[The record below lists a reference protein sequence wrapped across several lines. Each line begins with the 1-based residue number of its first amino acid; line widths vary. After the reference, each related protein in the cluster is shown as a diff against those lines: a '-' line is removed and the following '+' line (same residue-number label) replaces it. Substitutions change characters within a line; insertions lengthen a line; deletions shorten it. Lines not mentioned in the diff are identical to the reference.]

1 MATSLQTIK
10 RLTIEARTSGVNEAS
25 ASLTALSRAQ
35 TSVAQTA
42 EGMAVSTDAA
52 AKKQISAARSYDAV
66 RAKVD
71 EAYRS
76 QIQFQKMQN
85 IVERA
90 FKQGAIGADEYSKT
104 SDLVARRFGMSTDA
118 ANANAKAVGL
128 ARYEMINLG
137 RQAQDVGT
145 MLAMGASPMQVFTS
159 QAAQVVDIFSSS
171 QGTLRGFFGQVTSGL
186 SSIITPARLAFG
198 GIATGAIA
206 AAAAVNSYLETQ
218 RQVSMALTGIGRASG
233 ATVGGINAIANQGSS
248 TFGLSIGE
256 AREMASAMAATGRI
270 ANDNILPIVK
280 MGKDIAYAFG
290 VDATEATKL
299 LAQSFADPA
308 RGADTLNAR
317 LGFMDAAMKRNID
330 NLVAQ
335 NRLWDA
341 QRVLIQGVQGGLVGV
356 ADATSRVERGWT
368 AVGNA
373 LSNVWDRLG
382 GIVAR
387 ALNLEKLDLSQQLER
402 SNDRIADLQRRLE
415 GMNAAR
421 SGGYGSTFSGQF
433 AAVEKALTEEIA
445 LRGALTQKIAD
456 QTSATA
462 RAQAAQ
468 QSFAQEAAIRQ
479 LVPEI
484 AQREALNNQ
493 LQIMEGLLKSLGS
506 DEGAGERLRALGV
519 SFEIIA
525 KAIDK
530 AKAAVQDFKTESQRA
545 AINERI
551 ALDAVT
557 AYSPT
562 ARADIARRQTRE
574 QYSGSPEAET
584 RAQVAYTLAL
594 RQATESIREQA
605 RERALAAEQNKNFA
619 QLEIDLVGKTIAEQT
634 TARANLQTRQQMEME
649 AARQRT
655 TVDEAEYA
663 RLVKINQELGRKVQ
677 MRAEADLRGRV
688 QFETD
693 TLFMSPTN
701 QRIAGE
707 MRSIY
712 GNDWQSQM
720 NGALASQMRMNDLL
734 RDYGSI
740 ASSSFV
746 TFGQNLR
753 NGVSWMGS
761 LKNAG
766 LDALGKIS
774 DKLLQMAADDLLGAA
789 LGRGRSGGG
798 GGGILGLLGGLFSG
812 GGSSGAG
819 VATTFGG
826 TGFSMTGTGGLYAEG
841 GVFSRGR
848 VVPFANGDVLD
859 RPVLF
864 PMAQGATGLMGE
876 AGPEAIM
883 PLKRGRD
890 GKLGV
895 ASSGGDG
902 GGVVVH
908 LGGVTIDARGAQAG
922 VGEEIEKA
930 MASFVRGPAFQA
942 AVSTANTKNRAAR
955 KA

>member
-10 RLTIEARTSGVNEAS
+10 RLTVEGRTIGVNEAT

-42 EGMAVSTDAA
+42 DGMAVATERSSKRQLSLATAVDRQRMSDDLAFKMRAQAERAMRTYDAA
-52 AKKQISAARSYDAV
+52 L
-66 RAKVD
+66 
-71 EAYRS
+71 
-76 QIQFQKMQN
+76 
-85 IVERA
+85 
-90 FKQGAIGADEYSKT
+90 KQGVITLDEHAAAQERVRVKFSAFGQAAD
-104 SDLVARRFGMSTDA
+104 GMGKS
-118 ANANAKAVGL
+118 VGL
-128 ARYEMINLG
+128 ARYELVNLG

-159 QAAQVVDIFSSS
+159 QFAQVLDIFSSS
-171 QGTLRGFFGQVTSGL
+171 QGTMRGFFGQVTSGFA
-186 SSIITPARLAFG
+186 SVVTPARIALG
-198 GIATGAIA
+198 GIAAGWVTAGVAL
-206 AAAAVNSYLETQ
+206 NSYLENQ
-218 RQVSMALTGIGRASG
+218 RKVSVSLTGIGRASG
-233 ATVGGINAIANQGSS
+233 ATLGGINSIANQGSS

-317 LGFMDAAMKRNID
+317 LGFMDASMKRNID

-341 QRVLIQGVQGGLVGV
+341 QRALIQGVQGGLTGIS
-356 ADATSRVERGWT
+356 DAVSRTERGWT
-368 AVGNA
+368 AVGNK
-373 LSNVWDRLG
+373 LSNIWDAFG
-382 GIVAR
+382 GILAR
-387 ALNLEKLDLSQQLER
+387 ALNLEKIDLSQQLEKATAELVR
-402 SNDRIADLQRRLE
+402 LNAEQERYLQSGL
-415 GMNAAR
+415 R
-421 SGGYGSTFSGQF
+421 SGLQFQGDASGDIARQIELIGKLNQKLGDQ
-433 AAVEKALTEEIA
+433 AA
-445 LRGALTQKIAD
+445 
-456 QTSATA
+456 ATA

-493 LQIMEGLLKSLGS
+493 LQIMERLMQSLAN

-530 AKAAVQDFKTESQRA
+530 AKTAVQDFKTESQRA

-584 RAQVAYTLAL
+584 RAQAAYTLAL
-594 RQATESIREQA
+594 RQATEAIREQA
-605 RERALAAEQNKNFA
+605 RERQLAAEQNKNFA

-634 TARANLQTRQQMEME
+634 TARANLQTRQQMEQE
-649 AARQRT
+649 AARNRT
-655 TVDEAEYA
+655 QVDEAEYA
-663 RLVKINQELGRKVQ
+663 RIVKINQELGRKVQ
-677 MRAEADLRGRV
+677 LRAEADLRSRV
-688 QFETD
+688 QFESD
-693 TLFMSPTN
+693 TLFMSPTD

-712 GNDWQSQM
+712 NDQWRSQM
-720 NGALASQMRMNDLL
+720 NGAIASQMRLNDTL

-740 ASSSFV
+740 ASASFV
-746 TFGQNLR
+746 TFGQNIR
-753 NGVSWMGS
+753 NGQSAMEA
-761 LKNAG
+761 LRNAG

-774 DKLLQMAADDLLGAA
+774 DKLLQMAADDLIGAA
-789 LGRGRSGGG
+789 LGRGRSSSS
-798 GGGILGLLGGLFSG
+798 GGILGLLGGMF
-812 GGSSGAG
+812 GGSSSVG
-819 VATTFGG
+819 GG
-826 TGFSMTGTGGLYAEG
+826 TGYAVNPWSSGGLFG
-841 GVFSRGR
+841 S
-848 VVPFANGDVLD
+848 ANGNVFMNGRIIPHANGGIVD
-859 RPVLF
+859 RMSAF
-864 PMAQGATGLMGE
+864 PMAGGNIGTMAE
-876 AGPEAIM
+876 KEPEGIL
-883 PLKRGRD
+883 PLKRGND

-895 ASSGGDG
+895 ISVGGKGGGD
-902 GGVVVH
+902 
-908 LGGVTIDARGAQAG
+908 VTVSVELSVDARGAQVGA
-922 VGEEIEKA
+922 GEEIA
-930 MASFVRGPAFQA
+930 GALSTFVKSQTFKNSVVSAWRDAQSRGS
-942 AVSTANTKNRAAR
+942 VG
-955 KA
+955 

>member
-10 RLTIEARTSGVNEAS
+10 RLSIEARTTGVNEATT
-25 ASLTALSRAQ
+25 SLTALSRAQ

-42 EGMAVSTDAA
+42 EGMAVSTDTA

-76 QIQFQKMQN
+76 QVQFQKMQN

-90 FKQGAIGADEYSKT
+90 FKQGAIGADEYSRT
-104 SDLVARRFGMSTDA
+104 SDLVARRFGMSTIA
-118 ANANAKAVGL
+118 ANENAKAVGL

-159 QAAQVVDIFSSS
+159 QVAQVVDIFSSS

-186 SSIITPARLAFG
+186 ASIVTPARLALG
-198 GIATGAIA
+198 GVA
-206 AAAAVNSYLETQ
+206 AGWVTAGLALNSYLENQ
-218 RQVSMALTGIGRASG
+218 RKVSASLTGIGRASG
-233 ATVGGINAIANQGSS
+233 STLGGINSIANQGSS

-382 GIVAR
+382 AIVAR

-402 SNDRIADLQRRLE
+402 SNTRIAELQKRLE
-415 GMNAAR
+415 GLNESRAK
-421 SGGYGSTFSGQF
+421 GYGTAYGNQLSTT
-433 AAVEKALTEEIA
+433 ERALTEEIA
-445 LRGALTQKIAD
+445 LRGTLTQKIAD

-506 DEGAGERLRALGV
+506 DEGAGQRLKALGLT
-519 SFEIIA
+519 FEIIA
-525 KAIDK
+525 QAIEKART
-530 AKAAVQDFKTESQRA
+530 AVRDFKTESQRA
-545 AINERI
+545 AANERI

-584 RAQVAYTLAL
+584 RAQAAYTLAL
-594 RQATESIREQA
+594 RQATEAIREQA
-605 RERALAAEQNKNFA
+605 RERQLAAEQNKNFA

-634 TARANLQTRQQMEME
+634 TARANLQTRQQMEQE
-649 AARQRT
+649 AARNRT
-655 TVDEAEYA
+655 QIDEAEYA
-663 RLVKINQELGRKVQ
+663 RLVKINQALGRKVQ
-677 MRAEADLRGRV
+677 MRAEADLRSRV
-688 QFETD
+688 QFESD
-693 TLFMSPTN
+693 TMFMSPTD
-701 QRIAGE
+701 QRVAQE

-712 GNDWQSQM
+712 NDQWRSQM
-720 NGALASQMRMNDLL
+720 NGAIASQMRLNDTL

-740 ASSSFV
+740 ASASFV
-746 TFGQNLR
+746 TFGQNIR
-753 NGVSWMGS
+753 NGQNAMEA
-761 LKNAG
+761 LRNAG

-789 LGRGRSGGG
+789 LGRGRSSG
-798 GGGILGLLGGLFSG
+798 GGGILGLLGGLFG
-812 GGSSGAG
+812 GGSSVG
-819 VATTFGG
+819 GG
-826 TGFSMTGTGGLYAEG
+826 TGYAVNPWSSAG
-841 GVFSRGR
+841 IFGSSRGNVFMNGR
-848 VVPFANGDVLD
+848 IIPHANGGIID
-859 RPVLF
+859 RPIAF
-864 PMAQGATGLMGE
+864 GMAGGNIGTAAE
-876 AGPEAIM
+876 DKPEAIM

-895 ASSGGDG
+895 AASGEG

-908 LGGVTIDARGAQAG
+908 LGGVTIDARNAQAG

-930 MASFVRGPAFQA
+930 MASFVRGPVFQT
-942 AVSTANTKNRAAR
+942 AVSNANIKNRTAR